1 MRYQTAM
8 VLPFV
13 IILFLQGCMTYDK
26 NKNGPGSLLLSQ
38 SELERLFRHEKT
50 FATDLQGNSVEITCY
65 PDGTQKL
72 VSRGT
77 ADMSEDVGT
86 YTIRNGQK
94 CDRWERTYGAR
105 EQCLK
110 FNFVSRGRYYLVTP
124 DGSLHAYITMK

>member
-1 MRYQTAM
+1 MRYLTAL
-8 VLPFV
+8 VLSVV

-26 NKNGPGSLLLSQ
+26 NKTGPGSLLLNQ
-38 SELERLFRHEKT
+38 NELERLFSQEKT
-50 FATDLQGNSVEITCY
+50 FATDLQGKSVEITCY

-72 VSRGT
+72 LSRDS
-77 ADMSEDVGT
+77 AEMLEDAGT

-94 CDRWERTYGAR
+94 CDLWERTYGAT

-110 FNFVSRGRYYLVTP
+110 FNFVSSGKYYLVTP